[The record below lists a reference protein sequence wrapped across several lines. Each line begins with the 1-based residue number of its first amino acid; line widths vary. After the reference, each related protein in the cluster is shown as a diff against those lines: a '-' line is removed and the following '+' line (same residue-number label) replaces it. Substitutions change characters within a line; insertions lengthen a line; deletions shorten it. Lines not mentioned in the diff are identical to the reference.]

1 MGTAPM
7 TTDEFLQY
15 LAGHDCLRE
24 LEPTFTGLVTRRRCR
39 QDSLPPG
46 TVTVLRT
53 DERAGAPVPSLE
65 AAG

>member
-1 MGTAPM
+1 M

-24 LEPTFTGLVTRRRCR
+24 LEPTFTGLVARLRCR
-39 QDSLPPG
+39 QDSLPP
-46 TVTVLRT
+46 VTVLRT
-53 DERAGAPVPSLE
+53 DERAGTPMPSLE

>member
-53 DERAGAPVPSLE
+53 D
-65 AAG
+65 